1 MSMHHALLAG
11 LISVATA
18 SNVAAPATASGAH
31 ADTVLCADTPRQTVA
46 DMRIEE
52 SHLDQAAALDA
63 ADRLRARIAA
73 GELYGDLAFGVFN
86 AVKVIDGH
94 VRREQALAARREAG
108 PDAAETRAATEA
120 FCTWLAD
127 EGFWYD

>member
-18 SNVAAPATASGAH
+18 SNVAAPATATGAP

-46 DMRIEE
+46 DMRIDE
-52 SHLDQAAALDA
+52 SHLDQA
-63 ADRLRARIAA
+63 
-73 GELYGDLAFGVFN
+73 LAV
-86 AVKVIDGH
+86 
-94 VRREQALAARREAG
+94 RREAG